1 MNKTLK
7 IISLAIGI
15 PIIAFGIASFSV
27 MIQGGKS
34 MNEIEKTAGKASNSE
49 NMTLTKIVKNSS
61 EIFPPD
67 KIYLLAFK
75 KEMTLEVWIE
85 NNDRLEYVKSY
96 PFTAFSGGRG
106 PKLRQG
112 DKQIPEGFYKILWL
126 NPNSSYHLSMKIS
139 YPNEFDLEKAE
150 LEGRSD
156 PGGDIFIHGDSVTIG
171 CIPIGDKN
179 IEDLFY
185 FAEEVGAERFD
196 VWIFPD
202 DARGDSTFIHCRS
215 CPDWID
221 ELYEPLLDSLQKFE
235 RTE

>member
-7 IISLAIGI
+7 IISLV
-15 PIIAFGIASFSV
+15 IAVPVITFGIASFSV
-27 MIQGGKS
+27 MMQKAKS
-34 MNEIEKTAGKASNSE
+34 MNEMKKTAGKTSNSGNKSLNE
-49 NMTLTKIVKNSS
+49 IVKQRSS
-61 EIFPPD
+61 KFPPD

-75 KEMTLEVWIE
+75 KERSMEVWFE
-85 NNDRLEYVKSY
+85 NSDSTEYVKSY

-112 DKQIPEGFYKILWL
+112 DRQIPEGFYKILWL
-126 NPNSSYHLSMKIS
+126 NPNSKYHLSMKIS
-139 YPNEFDLEKAE
+139 YPNKFDLKKAE

-156 PGGDIFIHGDSVTIG
+156 PGGDIFIHGDNVTIG

-185 FAEEVGAERFD
+185 FAEEVGVERFD
-196 VWIFPD
+196 VMIFPN
-202 DARGDSTFIHCRS
+202 DARGDSTFIRCRS

-221 ELYEPLLDSLQKFE
+221 ELYDPLLDSLQRF
-235 RTE
+235 TLTD